1 MVIRRAHPDEGER
14 LREIT
19 AAAKG
24 FWGYDAERVCAWA
37 ASLDLAP
44 QRLAAAHAFV
54 AEADGGAIGWAELL
68 PPDGGAC
75 VLEHLWVDP
84 AWMRRG
90 AGAVRGQP
98 AEQRDARRRRRL

>member
-1 MVIRRAHPDEGER
+1 
-14 LREIT
+14 
-19 AAAKG
+19 
-24 FWGYDAERVCAWA
+24 VCAWA